1 MIEHEVADPGLRQQP
16 MQPEPVIAGLIA
28 THHTRRRA
36 ELLGRPP
43 ADPFDQRQQFG
54 VISPCDPMAGNP
66 VPIRAV
72 QRHQPALLTQ
82 FDCNENCAT
91 MAGGGRVC
99 GRCLHLTLR
108 WFECGNPNLSERPRS
123 PPHGIYTVIAIRP
136 LGPPPGDP
144 TAPAAAP
151 RPRIPDARRPA
162 RSSWWH
168 RTRHRY

>member
-1 MIEHEVADPGLRQQP
+1 

-108 WFECGNPNLSERPRS
+108 WFECGNPTYRKGHAHRPMESTTLLQSYVFSASGKCRCS
-123 PPHGIYTVIAIRP
+123 
-136 LGPPPGDP
+136 
-144 TAPAAAP
+144 TAV
-151 RPRIPDARRPA
+151 
-162 RSSWWH
+162 
-168 RTRHRY
+168 

>member
-1 MIEHEVADPGLRQQP
+1 MLHRNAGRIEHEVADPGLRQEP
-16 MQPEPVIAGLIA
+16 MQPEPVMAGLIA
-28 THHTRRRA
+28 TPHTRRRA

-43 ADPFDQRQQFG
+43 AEPFDQRQQFG

-108 WFECGNPNLSERPRS
+108 WFECGNPNLPERPRS
-123 PPHGIYTVIAIRP
+123 PPHGIYKWWNWHDQYSAE
-136 LGPPPGDP
+136 
-144 TAPAAAP
+144 AAP
-151 RPRIPDARRPA
+151 DRRWGETVDSARRGEA
-162 RSSWWH
+162 
-168 RTRHRY
+168 

>member
-1 MIEHEVADPGLRQQP
+1 

-82 FDCNENCAT
+82 FDRNENRAT
-91 MAGGGRVC
+91 MEGGGRVY

-108 WFECGNPNLSERPRS
+108 WFECGNPNLPERPRS
-123 PPHGIYTVIAIRP
+123 PPHGIYEYNHATR
-136 LGPPPGDP
+136 LWFS
-144 TAPAAAP
+144 AAYSGSTSQIT
-151 RPRIPDARRPA
+151 RLRPA
-162 RSSWWH
+162 RLAAY
-168 RTRHRY
+168 RQA